1 MALVKNFYPK
11 PGNLNRFDPYLS
23 PLCTNP
29 NFFMK
34 YLKKAIFL
42 TILALLTQC
51 ATTLPS
57 QTAKPGGNNARV
69 NEESTATTDKST
81 LDKGCPLDKLQW
93 LYVSDKFDATRQNQ
107 LADTLAQ
114 AAKADAATLDRMVAN
129 RNNNPMTISSTLKT
143 LVEQMAVSRVPV
155 SEEFYKQYS
164 SSRMAMCA
172 VMDALRS
179 GSIKQDES
187 SKVAGNTFREV
198 ANSFEGLKT
207 N

>member
-1 MALVKNFYPK
+1 
-11 PGNLNRFDPYLS
+11 
-23 PLCTNP
+23 
-29 NFFMK
+29 MK
-34 YLKKAIFL
+34 YLRKAFFL
-42 TILALLTQC
+42 AVLALLTQC

-57 QTAKPGGNNARV
+57 QTAKPGGGNVRV
-69 NEESTATTDKST
+69 NEESVVVTTDNST

-93 LYVSDKFDATRQNQ
+93 LYVSGKFDVTQQNQ
-107 LADTLAQ
+107 LADTLAR
-114 AAKADAATLDRMVAN
+114 AAKADAATLDRMAAN
-129 RNNNPMTISSTLKT
+129 RNNNPMTASSTLKT
-143 LVEQMAVSRVPV
+143 LVEKMAVTRVPV

-198 ANSFEGLKT
+198 AKSFDSLK
-207 N
+207 NN